1 MNTASGQQP
10 VDDQSV
16 DSGRLLVIAYHYPPD
31 NTSTGVLRTWKF
43 TQYLCDLG
51 WQSRVVSVPVERYRN
66 TDYASLDS
74 LPSEI
79 TVART
84 AAVDL
89 KEVLSVRGVYPDFL
103 CIPDRFWPWY
113 FSAMRYIR
121 NSIAAGEVDAIYATY
136 PVSTALLIA
145 ASAKRLLGKPLVV
158 DFRDPWVE
166 SSLGPLR
173 MAIESRMERR
183 VIALADRVICN
194 TPAMRRGFLARYPQ
208 FSESK
213 FVTITNGYDEPD
225 FADIKPHH
233 EAGFE
238 IIHPGLIDTE
248 NRDPGPLL
256 EAVARALGKGW
267 LKRTDLRI
275 RFLGTG
281 PYGRSPVFRSSLKAL
296 GLENIVSVVERRIP
310 YREAL
315 CHAAGADVL
324 VVLGEPIGSDPKS
337 TAVKEWSAIQVPAK
351 VYEYLR
357 IGRPLLALVSG
368 GAIREV
374 IDEVGAGE
382 AVSPRDIDAI
392 AAALRRLYE
401 ERILAPANLPAPDEV
416 VARYDRRSL
425 SIQLARTLDEVA
437 RIRG

>member
-1 MNTASGQQP
+1 MEMKTIP
-10 VDDQSV
+10 
-16 DSGRLLVIAYHYPPD
+16 GRLLVIAYHYPPD

-43 TQYLCDLG
+43 TQYLCGQG
-51 WQSRVVSVPVERYRN
+51 WRSQVVSVPVERYRN

-74 LPSEI
+74 LPKDI
-79 TVART
+79 TVTRT

-89 KEVLSVRGVYPDFL
+89 KEVLSIRGIYPDFL

-113 FSAMRYIR
+113 FSAIRHIR
-121 NSIAAGEVDAIYATY
+121 NKVTAGDIDAIYATY

-145 ASAKRLLGKPLVV
+145 ASAKRLLGKPLII

-166 SSLGPLR
+166 SSLAPLR

-194 TPAMRRGFLARYPQ
+194 TPAMRRSFLARYPQ
-208 FSESK
+208 FDESK

-225 FADIKPHH
+225 FDDIEPHR
-233 EAGFE
+233 EPGFE

-256 EAVARALGKGW
+256 EAVALALDKGW
-267 LKRTDLRI
+267 LQRTDLRI

-281 PYGRSPVFRSSLKAL
+281 PYGLSPAFRNSLKAL
-296 GLENIVSVVERRIP
+296 GLEDVVSIIDRRIP

-324 VVLGEPIGSDPKS
+324 VVLSEPIGNDARSA
-337 TAVKEWSAIQVPAK
+337 AVREWSALQVPAK

-368 GAIREV
+368 GAVREV
-374 IDEVGAGE
+374 IDAVGAGE
-382 AVSPRDIDAI
+382 AVSPRDIEGI
-392 AAALRRLYE
+392 AAALHRLYE
-401 ERILAPANLPAPDEV
+401 EHSPAPSTLPAANAV
-416 VARYDRRSL
+416 VAGYDRRSL
-425 SIQLARTLDEVA
+425 STRLAQMLDDITGRA
-437 RIRG
+437 KR